1 MPTQRVLT
9 TVSLPPAL
17 FQEAK
22 KVAEKEGRTTSE
34 VFRES
39 LRQYLWFN
47 RWEKIKKY
55 GMIRASSL
63 GLKPEDIAPL
73 IHAFRKEGKVKSRR

>member
-1 MPTQRVLT
+1 MPATRALA

-17 FQEAK
+17 LREAK
-22 KVAEKEGRTTSE
+22 HLADKEGRTTSE

-47 RWEKIKKY
+47 RWERIRKY
-55 GMIRASSL
+55 GMTKVSTL
-63 GLKPEDIAPL
+63 GARPEDIDL
-73 IHAFRKEGKVKSRR
+73 IVHAFRRKKKARGRR